1 MSDILEFLLLKKTTF
16 SISFVLRTVLILNVN
31 INEIYMIL
39 KMKSKMFKN
48 ERYYLHLLQLLKQF
62 IQFYHGHSLKALVHF
77 AK

>member
-48 ERYYLHLLQLLKQF
+48 ERYYLHLLQLLK
-62 IQFYHGHSLKALVHF
+62 
-77 AK
+77 